1 MFNLIVI
8 HEPGPDNWRWARN
21 QLRQLL
27 GVEGKILTSYQSV
40 MLYFVEGDPHQ
51 VADKLRESLRG
62 GGTPIIRVIPVD
74 YVVNPYL
81 DEVIEAVKN
90 IAVKIPQNESFRITL
105 QGHLM
110 SVDSEGRKTMMHSID
125 SIREIAKYVDRPV
138 NLEKPDWVIFIKVVK
153 VLRGRRVAAVSLL
166 KPQELINLRDFTHA
180 EEQGEEA
187 SEQ

>member
-1 MFNLIVI
+1 MFNLVII

-40 MLYFVEGDPHQ
+40 MLYFVEGDPHE
-51 VADKLRESLRG
+51 VASRLRESLRG

-81 DEVIEAVKN
+81 EEVIEVVKG
-90 IAVKIPQNESFRITL
+90 IAPKIPQNESFRITL

-110 SVDSEGRKTMMHSID
+110 SVGPGGRREIMHSID

-138 NLEKPDWVIFIKVVK
+138 NLDNPDWVIFIKVVK
-153 VLRGRRVAAVSLL
+153 VLRGKRVAAVSLL
-166 KPQELINLRDFTHA
+166 KPHELINLRDFPQT
-180 EEQGEEA
+180 
-187 SEQ
+187 

>member
-27 GVEGKILTSYQSV
+27 GAEGKILTSYQSV
-40 MLYFVEGDPHQ
+40 MLYLVEGDPHQ

-62 GGTPIIRVIPVD
+62 GGTPIIRIIPVD
-74 YVVNPYL
+74 YVVDPYL
-81 DEVIEAVKN
+81 DEVIEVVKN
-90 IAVKIPQNESFRITL
+90 IVVKIPQNESFRITL

-110 SVDSEGRKTMMHSID
+110 SIDSEGRKVIMHSID

-138 NLEKPDWVIFIKVVK
+138 NLEKPDWIVFIKVVK
-153 VLRGRRVAAVSLL
+153 VLRGKRVAAVSLL
-166 KPQELINLRDFTHA
+166 KPHELINLRDFIQV
-180 EEQGEEA
+180 EESGEEA
-187 SEQ
+187 GE

>member
-40 MLYFVEGDPHQ
+40 MLYSVDGNPHE
-51 VADKLRESLRG
+51 VADKLRESLMG

-81 DEVIEAVKN
+81 DEVVEVLKN
-90 IAVKIPQNESFRITL
+90 IVVKIPQNESFRITL

-110 SVDSEGRKTMMHSID
+110 NVDSEGRRTLMHSID
-125 SIREIAKYVDRPV
+125 SIREMAKHVDRPV

-153 VLRGRRVAAVSLL
+153 VSRGRRVAAVSLL
-166 KPQELINLRDFTHA
+166 KPRELINLRDFTRA
-180 EEQGEEA
+180 EEQGEEVG
-187 SEQ
+187 EQ

>member
-27 GVEGKILTSYQSV
+27 GAEGKIVASYQSV
-40 MLYFVEGDPHQ
+40 MLYLVEGDPHQ
-51 VADKLRESLRG
+51 VAERLRESLRG

-74 YVVNPYL
+74 HVVDPYL
-81 DEVIEAVKN
+81 DEVVEVVKN
-90 IAVKIPQNESFRITL
+90 MVVRIPQNESFRVTL

-110 SVDSEGRKTMMHSID
+110 SIDSEGRRKVMHSID

-138 NLEKPDWVIFIKVVK
+138 NLENPDWIVYVKVVRL
-153 VLRGRRVAAVSLL
+153 LRGRRVAAVSLL
-166 KPQELINLRDFTHA
+166 KPIELINLRDLTQA
-180 EEQGEEA
+180 EESGEEV
-187 SEQ
+187 SE

>member
-27 GVEGKILTSYQSV
+27 GIEGKILTSYQSV

-51 VADKLRESLRG
+51 VADKLRESLKG

-81 DEVIEAVKN
+81 DEVIEVIKN
-90 IAVKIPQNESFRITL
+90 MVVKIPQNESFRITL

-110 SVDSEGRKTMMHSID
+110 SIDSEGRKVIMHSID
-125 SIREIAKYVDRPV
+125 SIREIAKYIERPV
-138 NLEKPDWVIFIKVVK
+138 NLEKPDWIVFIKVVK
-153 VLRGRRVAAVSLL
+153 VLKGKRVAAVSLL
-166 KPQELINLRDFTHA
+166 KPRELINLRDFTQA
-180 EEQGEEA
+180 EELGGET
-187 SEQ
+187 SE

>member
-40 MLYFVEGDPHQ
+40 MLYLVEGDPHQ
-51 VADKLRESLRG
+51 VASKLRESLRG

-74 YVVNPYL
+74 YVVGPYL
-81 DEVIEAVKN
+81 DEVIEVIKN
-90 IAVKIPQNESFRITL
+90 MVVRIPQNESFRITL

-110 SVDSEGRKTMMHSID
+110 SVSPEGRKITMHSID
-125 SIREIAKYVDRPV
+125 SIREIAKYIDRPV
-138 NLEKPDWVIFIKVVK
+138 NLENPDWVVFIKIVK
-153 VLRGRRVAAVSLL
+153 VMRGKRVAAVSLL
-166 KPQELINLRDFTHA
+166 KPHELINLRNLTQA
-180 EEQGEEA
+180 GGLGEGA
-187 SEQ
+187 SE